1 MKQING
7 HVLTIPV
14 NFGVSLTLSTMLLM
28 IPTLFPLIL
37 LSDLFKLSP
46 RNVDP
51 TVFTALGPCHI
62 FNTLSKSRM
71 IRSNTIAFHSSGN
84 STITQNIHTQTRLP
98 NYSSMS
104 FLVSLLSCVLTM
116 KAQPNLLLATHL
128 SLLAT
133 DTMMWM

>member
-7 HVLTIPV
+7 HVLTTPANSRANLI
-14 NFGVSLTLSTMLLM
+14 LSTMLLM
-28 IPTLFPLIL
+28 IPTLCPLIL
-37 LSDLFKLSP
+37 LSDLSKLSP

-51 TVFTALGPCHI
+51 TVFTALGPYHI
-62 FNTLSKSRM
+62 FNTPSKSRT

-98 NYSSMS
+98 NYSPMS
-104 FLVSLLSCVLTM
+104 FLVSLVPCVQIM
-116 KAQPNLLLATHL
+116 KAQPNLLLAIHL

-133 DTMMWM
+133 DTMT

>member
-14 NFGVSLTLSTMLLM
+14 NFGASQILSTMLLM
-28 IPTLFPLIL
+28 ILTLFPLIL
-37 LSDLFKLSP
+37 LSDSSKLSP

-51 TVFTALGPCHI
+51 TVSTALGPCHI
-62 FNTLSKSRM
+62 FKTPYKSRP
-71 IRSNTIAFHSSGN
+71 IKSNTIAFHFSGN
-84 STITQNIHTQTRLP
+84 STITQNIHTQTRLQ
-98 NYSSMS
+98 NYSLMS
-104 FLVSLLSCVLTM
+104 FLVSLVPCVLTM

-133 DTMMWM
+133 DTMM